1 MRNFKIVLQYEGTR
15 YKGWQK
21 KGKGEGDSSSSASPE
36 NTIQGKLERLLS
48 RIAGKPVEIQGSG
61 RTDAGVHAY
70 GQVANF
76 HMDTDD
82 TPEALMEKINSYL
95 PEDIGVISVEEVPE
109 RFHSR
114 LNAKSKTYR
123 YRVLNSAVPHIFERR
138 YVYQVPEHL
147 DMEAMRRAAI
157 LLTGS
162 HDFKAFTSAKKGKKS
177 TVRTV
182 DSIQIDRVGDEIHF
196 TFSGNGFLYHMVRI
210 LMGTLLEVGTGA
222 KKPEDMTAIL
232 ESGSRE
238 CAGPLVPACGLALM
252 EVRYS

>member
-21 KGKGEGDSSSSASPE
+21 QGKGEGDSSSSASPE

-147 DMEAMRRAAI
+147 DMEAMRRAAL

-162 HDFKAFTSAKKGKKS
+162 HDFKAFTSDKKGKNQRCVPLIPFRS
-177 TVRTV
+177 TVWGTKYI
-182 DSIQIDRVGDEIHF
+182 SPSAE
-196 TFSGNGFLYHMVRI
+196 MVFYIIWYASLWVRSWKWEPGQKSRRI
-210 LMGTLLEVGTGA
+210 
-222 KKPEDMTAIL
+222 
-232 ESGSRE
+232 
-238 CAGPLVPACGLALM
+238 
-252 EVRYS
+252 

>member
-1 MRNFKIVLQYEGTR
+1 
-15 YKGWQK
+15 
-21 KGKGEGDSSSSASPE
+21 
-36 NTIQGKLERLLS
+36 
-48 RIAGKPVEIQGSG
+48 
-61 RTDAGVHAY
+61 
-70 GQVANF
+70 
-76 HMDTDD
+76 MDTDD

-123 YRVLNSAVPHIFERR
+123 YRVLNNAVPHIFERR

-162 HDFKAFTSAKKGKKS
+162 HDFKAFTSAKKGKNQRCVPLIPFRS
-177 TVRTV
+177 TVWGRN
-182 DSIQIDRVGDEIHF
+182 
-196 TFSGNGFLYHMVRI
+196 TFHLQRKWLFISYGTHPYGYASGSGNRG
-210 LMGTLLEVGTGA
+210 

>member
-1 MRNFKIVLQYEGTR
+1 MNYKVILAYDGTR
-15 YKGWQK
+15 YNGWQRQ
-21 KGKGEGDSSSSASPE
+21 GNTDR
-36 NTIQGKLERLLS
+36 TIQGKLEQILTRMS
-48 RIAGKPVEIQGSG
+48 GEKVEVFGSG
-61 RTDAGVHAY
+61 RTDAGVHAE
-70 GQVANF
+70 GQTANF
-76 HMDTDD
+76 HLKQKDPYEDRSRQIR
-82 TPEALMEKINSYL
+82 EYVNAYL
-95 PEDIGVISVEEVPE
+95 PEDIAVLSCETVPE

-147 DMEAMRRAAI
+147 DMEAMRRAAL

-182 DSIQIDRVGDEIHF
+182 DSIQIDRVGEEIHF

>member
-1 MRNFKIVLQYEGTR
+1 M
-15 YKGWQK
+15 
-21 KGKGEGDSSSSASPE
+21 
-36 NTIQGKLERLLS
+36 
-48 RIAGKPVEIQGSG
+48 EIQGSG

-147 DMEAMRRAAI
+147 DMEAMRRAAL

-162 HDFKAFTSAKKGKKS
+162 HDFKAFTSAKKSKKS
-177 TVRTV
+177 TIRR
-182 DSIQIDRVGDEIHF
+182 IDEIRIEQIEDRIEFVF
-196 TFSGNGFLYHMVRI
+196 TGNGFLHHMIRI
-210 LMGTLLEVGTGA
+210 LMGTLLEVGKGIRTPESVTDILKSGDRAKAGA
-222 KKPEDMTAIL
+222 
-232 ESGSRE
+232 
-238 CAGPLVPACGLALM
+238 LVPAKGLVLE
-252 EVRYS
+252 EVFYT